1 MKTED
6 YFAEIAEKTI
16 KNYMNTCNNNKD
28 NMTTEEN
35 VNAITA
41 LISSS
46 LKELESYTSKERVLD
61 FMGIDNK

>member
-61 FMGIDNK
+61 FMEIDNK